1 MILCNRIWLE
11 KSLKI
16 RHLELGLQVT
26 SEAFEE
32 SKNNSKFLKNFKQL
46 SNCCV
51 NAKKKAPWWSLF
63 RVVNGLNSITK
74 HFLFEFASLL
84 RFQ

>member
-26 SEAFEE
+26 SEAFDE
-32 SKNNSKFLKNFKQL
+32 SKNNSKILKNFQRL
-46 SNCCV
+46 SNCGV
-51 NAKKKAPWWSLF
+51 NAKK
-63 RVVNGLNSITK
+63 R
-74 HFLFEFASLL
+74 LL
-84 RFQ
+84 VEPFQSDQWPQINPQTFFV

>member
-1 MILCNRIWLE
+1 MILCKRIWLE

-26 SEAFEE
+26 SEAFDE

-51 NAKKKAPWWSLF
+51 NAKK
-63 RVVNGLNSITK
+63 R
-74 HFLFEFASLL
+74 LL
-84 RFQ
+84 VEPFQSRQRPQFNPQTFFV